1 MAQYH
6 PSKNEEINK
15 AKSKFDI
22 WRCNKKNRS
31 EPVPNNLWRI
41 VGELVQKY
49 PASII
54 FKHLKLNNDQVIK
67 YFSRQFLAKSKQ
79 VIKQMPIVE
88 VKNPHVDMN
97 LLISKRREDFQ
108 ILIQHS
114 KGHQLSVNADKE
126 LTFDAITAF
135 IGS

>member
-6 PSKNEEINK
+6 PSENEEINK

-31 EPVPNNLWRI
+31 EPVPNDLWRI

-49 PASII
+49 PATII
-54 FKHLKLNNDQVIK
+54 FKDLNINKDQAIK
-67 YFSRQFLAKSKQ
+67 YFAKEFLAKSKPL
-79 VIKQMPIVE
+79 IKQMPIVE
-88 VKNPHVDMN
+88 VKNPHADMN
-97 LLISKRREDFQ
+97 SLISKRREDFQ